1 MVLPI
6 AISIRLNSDSQIL
19 RESEKLSLDPF
30 RTEGIRLP
38 CNFRPLSSSCPVPV
52 PFFYLSLTDLGRGIK
67 HLMGFFFRHADSEKN
82 CNDWFSSN
90 GETFYLERTP
100 RRTIQFKPNGN
111 LSAVYKS
118 LSSLI
123 VVDTTRLLI
132 IIKMISPTFCAMAII
147 W

>member
-67 HLMGFFFRHADSEKN
+67 HLMGFFFVTPIAKRTAMIDFRLTAKLFISSE
-82 CNDWFSSN
+82 
-90 GETFYLERTP
+90 
-100 RRTIQFKPNGN
+100 RREEQFN
-111 LSAVYKS
+111 LSQMETSLPFIKVY
-118 LSSLI
+118 LH
-123 VVDTTRLLI
+123 
-132 IIKMISPTFCAMAII
+132 
-147 W
+147 